1 MYNFMSE
8 SSGYLY
14 SLPEPAKGNIL
25 LIDDLPENLKLL
37 TDLLSQIGYVVRS
50 AVSGM
55 RGFKSAKSKPPDII
69 LLDIK
74 MPEMDGYQVCTT
86 FKNDPD
92 LSNIPILFISALDET
107 FDKLKAFQV
116 GGVDYITK
124 PFQIEEVAARIEA
137 HLTIQKQQQVLQNE
151 IAKRQEIEEVL
162 YQSRA
167 LLASVLNSA
176 LDGIA
181 AMQAVRDPITGDIE
195 DFRCLVV
202 NPIMSKALNY
212 NREDII
218 GRLVLKKLLQNLDP
232 NLFDQFVNVVET
244 GEPLNQDFYYPS
256 GNSCWYHY
264 VVVKLGDGFA
274 ITVRDI
280 TKRKQ
285 TELDLQKINDQLQE
299 ANHKLELLSNLDGL
313 TQIANRRCFND
324 RIMLEWQRLHRDRQP
339 LSLLMFDVDYF
350 KRYNDFYGHQLGDE
364 CLIKIA
370 QTVDNLMR
378 RPADLVARYGGEEFI
393 IILPNTSAEGAIVVA
408 DLVHQ
413 AIQKLQIPH
422 QDSTVSGIV
431 TISMGIA
438 CDFPKLERSPY
449 VLINQADH
457 ALYEAKQQGRN
468 RSVLF
473 VE

>member
-285 TELDLQKINDQLQE
+285 TELDLQKTNDQLQE

-313 TQIANRRCFND
+313 TQIPNRRCFNSY
-324 RIMLEWQRLHRDRQP
+324 LLLHWQYHQREQKPIALILIDI
-339 LSLLMFDVDYF
+339 DYF
-350 KRYNDFYGHQLGDE
+350 KFYNDSYGHQSGDD
-364 CLIKIA
+364 CLIRVAEVIA
-370 QTVDNLMR
+370 RIPQR
-378 RPADLVARYGGEEFI
+378 GIDLVARYGGEEFAV
-393 IILPNTSAEGAIVVA
+393 ILPNTNSEGALVVA
-408 DLVHQ
+408 ESIRN
-413 AIQKLQIPH
+413 AITILNIPH
-422 QDSTVSGIV
+422 QSSTVSDRITLSLGI
-431 TISMGIA
+431 TSLIPGSDQNPEI
-438 CDFPKLERSPY
+438 
-449 VLINQADH
+449 LINSADK
-457 ALYEAKQQGRN
+457 ALYTAKKQGRN
-468 RSVLF
+468 CAVTL
-473 VE
+473 

>member
-1 MYNFMSE
+1 MSE

-285 TELDLQKINDQLQE
+285 TELDLQKTNDQLQE

-313 TQIANRRCFND
+313 TQIPNRRCFNSY
-324 RIMLEWQRLHRDRQP
+324 LLLHWQYHQREQKPIALILIDI
-339 LSLLMFDVDYF
+339 DYF
-350 KRYNDFYGHQLGDE
+350 KFYNDSYGHQSGDN
-364 CLIKIA
+364 CLIRVAEVIA
-370 QTVDNLMR
+370 RIPQR
-378 RPADLVARYGGEEFI
+378 GIDLVARYGGEEFAV
-393 IILPNTSAEGAIVVA
+393 ILPNTNSEGALVVA
-408 DLVHQ
+408 ESIRN
-413 AIQKLQIPH
+413 AITILNIPH
-422 QDSTVSGIV
+422 QSSTVSDRITLSLGI
-431 TISMGIA
+431 TSLIPGSDQNPEI
-438 CDFPKLERSPY
+438 
-449 VLINQADH
+449 LINSADK
-457 ALYEAKQQGRN
+457 ALYTAKKQGRN
-468 RSVLF
+468 CAVTL
-473 VE
+473 

>member
-1 MYNFMSE
+1 MSE

-285 TELDLQKINDQLQE
+285 TELDLQKTNDQLQE

-313 TQIANRRCFND
+313 TQIPNRRCFNSY
-324 RIMLEWQRLHRDRQP
+324 LLLHWQYHQREQKPIALILIDI
-339 LSLLMFDVDYF
+339 DYF
-350 KRYNDFYGHQLGDE
+350 KFYNDSYGHQSGDD
-364 CLIKIA
+364 CLIRVAEVIA
-370 QTVDNLMR
+370 RIPQR
-378 RPADLVARYGGEEFI
+378 GIDLVARYGGEEFAV
-393 IILPNTSAEGAIVVA
+393 ILPNTNSEGALVVA
-408 DLVHQ
+408 ESIRN
-413 AIQKLQIPH
+413 AITILNIPH
-422 QDSTVSGIV
+422 QSSTVSDRITLSLGI
-431 TISMGIA
+431 TSLIPGSDQNPEI
-438 CDFPKLERSPY
+438 
-449 VLINQADH
+449 LINSADK
-457 ALYEAKQQGRN
+457 ALYTAKKQGRN
-468 RSVLF
+468 CAVTL
-473 VE
+473 

>member
-1 MYNFMSE
+1 MSE

-285 TELDLQKINDQLQE
+285 TELDLQKTNDQLQE

-313 TQIANRRCFND
+313 TQIPNRRCFNSY
-324 RIMLEWQRLHRDRQP
+324 LLLHWQYHQREQKPIALILIDI
-339 LSLLMFDVDYF
+339 DYF
-350 KRYNDFYGHQLGDE
+350 KFYNDSYGHQSGDD
-364 CLIKIA
+364 CLIRVAEVIA
-370 QTVDNLMR
+370 RIPQR
-378 RPADLVARYGGEEFI
+378 GIDLVARYGGEEFAV
-393 IILPNTSAEGAIVVA
+393 ILPNTNSEGALVVA
-408 DLVHQ
+408 ESIRN
-413 AIQKLQIPH
+413 AITILNIPH
-422 QDSTVSGIV
+422 QSSTVSDRITLSLGI
-431 TISMGIA
+431 TS
-438 CDFPKLERSPY
+438 
-449 VLINQADH
+449 LIPGSDQNP
-457 ALYEAKQQGRN
+457 
-468 RSVLF
+468 
-473 VE
+473 

>member
-14 SLPEPAKGNIL
+14 SLPEPTKGNIL

-50 AVSGM
+50 AVSGV
-55 RGFKSAKSKPPDII
+55 RGFKSAKSKTPDIV

-74 MPEMDGYQVCTT
+74 MPEMDGYQVCAA

-92 LSNIPILFISALDET
+92 LCNIPILFISALDET

-137 HLTIQKQQQVLQNE
+137 HLTIQKQQQALQNE

-218 GRLVLKKLLQNLDP
+218 GKLVLKKLLQNLDP
-232 NLFDQFVNVVET
+232 DLFDQFVNVVET
-244 GEPLNQDFYYPS
+244 GEALNQDFYYPS

-264 VVVKLGDGFA
+264 VAVKLGDGFA

-280 TKRKQ
+280 TNRKQ

-313 TQIANRRCFND
+313 TQISNRRRFNSY
-324 RIMLEWQRLHRDRQP
+324 LLFHWQYHQREQKPIALILIDI
-339 LSLLMFDVDYF
+339 DYF
-350 KRYNDFYGHQLGDE
+350 KFYNDSYGHQSGDD
-364 CLIKIA
+364 CLIQVAEVIA
-370 QTVDNLMR
+370 RIPQRGV
-378 RPADLVARYGGEEFI
+378 DLVARYGGEEFAVV
-393 IILPNTSAEGAIVVA
+393 LPNTNSEGALVVA
-408 DLVHQ
+408 ESIRN
-413 AIQKLQIPH
+413 AITILNIPH
-422 QDSTVSGIV
+422 QSSMVSDRITLSLGI
-431 TISMGIA
+431 TSLIPSS
-438 CDFPKLERSPY
+438 DQNLEI
-449 VLINQADH
+449 LINSADK
-457 ALYEAKQQGRN
+457 ALYAAKKQGRN
-468 RSVLF
+468 CVVTL
-473 VE
+473 

>member
-313 TQIANRRCFND
+313 TQIPNRRCFNSY
-324 RIMLEWQRLHRDRQP
+324 LLFHWQYHQREQKPIALILIDI
-339 LSLLMFDVDYF
+339 DYF
-350 KRYNDFYGHQLGDE
+350 KFYNDSYGHQSGDN
-364 CLIKIA
+364 CLIRVAEVIAKIP
-370 QTVDNLMR
+370 QR
-378 RPADLVARYGGEEFI
+378 GIDLVARYGGEEFAV
-393 IILPNTSAEGAIVVA
+393 ILPNTNSEGALVVA
-408 DLVHQ
+408 ESIRN
-413 AIQKLQIPH
+413 AITILNIPH
-422 QDSTVSGIV
+422 QSSTVSDRITLSLGI
-431 TISMGIA
+431 TSLIPGSDQNPEI
-438 CDFPKLERSPY
+438 
-449 VLINQADH
+449 LINSADK
-457 ALYEAKQQGRN
+457 ALYTAKKQGRN
-468 RSVLF
+468 CAVTL
-473 VE
+473 

>member
-313 TQIANRRCFND
+313 TQIPNRRCFNSY
-324 RIMLEWQRLHRDRQP
+324 LLLHWQYHQREQKPIALILIDI
-339 LSLLMFDVDYF
+339 DYF
-350 KRYNDFYGHQLGDE
+350 KFYNDSYGHQSGDN
-364 CLIKIA
+364 CLIRVAEVIA
-370 QTVDNLMR
+370 RIPQR
-378 RPADLVARYGGEEFI
+378 GIDLVARYGGEEFAV
-393 IILPNTSAEGAIVVA
+393 ILPNTNSAGALVVA
-408 DLVHQ
+408 ESIRN
-413 AIQKLQIPH
+413 AITILNIPH
-422 QDSTVSGIV
+422 QSSTVSDRITLSLGI
-431 TISMGIA
+431 TSLIPSSDQNPEI
-438 CDFPKLERSPY
+438 
-449 VLINQADH
+449 LINSADK
-457 ALYEAKQQGRN
+457 ALYTAKKQGRN
-468 RSVLF
+468 CAVTL
-473 VE
+473 

>member
-285 TELDLQKINDQLQE
+285 TELDLQKTNDQLQE

-313 TQIANRRCFND
+313 TQIPNRRCFNSY
-324 RIMLEWQRLHRDRQP
+324 LLLHWQYHQREQKPIALILIDI
-339 LSLLMFDVDYF
+339 DYF
-350 KRYNDFYGHQLGDE
+350 KFYNDSYGHQSGDD
-364 CLIKIA
+364 CLIRVAEVIA
-370 QTVDNLMR
+370 RIPQR
-378 RPADLVARYGGEEFI
+378 GIDLVARYGGEEFAV
-393 IILPNTSAEGAIVVA
+393 ILPNTNSEGALVVA
-408 DLVHQ
+408 ESIRN
-413 AIQKLQIPH
+413 AITILNIPH
-422 QDSTVSGIV
+422 QSSTVSDRITLSLGI
-431 TISMGIA
+431 TSLIPSSDQNPEI
-438 CDFPKLERSPY
+438 
-449 VLINQADH
+449 LINSADK
-457 ALYEAKQQGRN
+457 ALYTAKKQGRN
-468 RSVLF
+468 CAVTL
-473 VE
+473 